1 MCRKSHKEILSVEEF
16 ASKKQERSTQKVEL
30 KLLPSYLRYEFL
42 DLDHKYPII
51 VSAKLDGP

>member
-1 MCRKSHKEILSVEEF
+1 MEEF